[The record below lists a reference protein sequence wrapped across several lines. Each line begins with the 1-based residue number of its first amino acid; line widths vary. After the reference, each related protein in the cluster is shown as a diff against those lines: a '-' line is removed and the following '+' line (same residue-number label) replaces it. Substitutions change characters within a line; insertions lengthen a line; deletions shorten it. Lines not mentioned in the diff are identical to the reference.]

1 MRSELKVVCYADDTI
16 ILHYGSQLAKVQSS
30 VAESM
35 ALALRLLKGI
45 GLDINRKKTE
55 VIIFHRSA
63 TPHLSLIHI

>member
-45 GLDINRKKTE
+45 GLDIN
-55 VIIFHRSA
+55 
-63 TPHLSLIHI
+63 